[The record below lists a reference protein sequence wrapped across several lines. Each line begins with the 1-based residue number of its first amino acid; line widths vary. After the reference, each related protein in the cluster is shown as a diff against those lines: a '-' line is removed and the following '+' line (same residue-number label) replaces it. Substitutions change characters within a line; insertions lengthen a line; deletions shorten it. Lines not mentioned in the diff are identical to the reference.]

1 MFYQKFL
8 DLCMKKG
15 VSKQKACVEAGLS
28 STAWI
33 RWQTGSKPGAVS
45 LQKICDYFN
54 VTVDSM
60 MDDDKEPAEIDDGVA
75 ARELAFERPEMR
87 ILFDAAKDAPSSA
100 ILEAALKLMKLKE
113 DTND

>member
-60 MDDDKEPAEIDDGVA
+60 MDDDKEPTEIDDGIA
-75 ARELAFERPEMR
+75 AREAAFERPEMR
-87 ILFDAAKDAPSSA
+87 ILFDAAKGAPSSA

-113 DTND
+113 ETGD